1 MKGWSPGSPQ
11 QLQEEEEEHL
21 WWSHRNSIPDP
32 RMENGASLCY
42 TRRRPKH
49 YRSAYTCIH
58 TNATVCRKS
67 HLLTTNRCEN
77 KSLQP
82 CWPVYTQQF
91 IRLRR
96 NKTSRTCSLIDSKV
110 VTTIRP
116 IPNTCSGVVD
126 LKRWVQKVAQFSRRR
141 IFPTRRLK
149 NIFRQAKI

>member
-116 IPNTCSGVVD
+116 IPNTCM
-126 LKRWVQKVAQFSRRR
+126 QRRR
-141 IFPTRRLK
+141 GFKTLGTESCTVFP
-149 NIFRQAKI
+149 QAHFSDKKIKEHFSTG